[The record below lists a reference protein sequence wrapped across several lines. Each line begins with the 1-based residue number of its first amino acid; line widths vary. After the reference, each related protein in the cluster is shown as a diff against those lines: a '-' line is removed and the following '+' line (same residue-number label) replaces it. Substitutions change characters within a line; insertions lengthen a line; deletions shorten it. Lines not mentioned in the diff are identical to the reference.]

1 MGTLD
6 ECAPERVSQFSAKV
20 SRVRWEIFP
29 SRLLE
34 QKVVI
39 ESVCLK
45 CKIGVDTFQRKGE
58 VETCKPVQIF
68 DNLYQGFL
76 TLLLEILVS
85 FL

>member
-20 SRVRWEIFP
+20 SKVRWEIFP
-29 SRLLE
+29 RRLLE

-39 ESVCLK
+39 ELVSLK
-45 CKIGVDTFQRKGE
+45 YKIGIDTFHCKGE

-68 DNLYQGFL
+68 DNLYHQQK
-76 TLLLEILVS
+76 VS
-85 FL
+85 SLRF